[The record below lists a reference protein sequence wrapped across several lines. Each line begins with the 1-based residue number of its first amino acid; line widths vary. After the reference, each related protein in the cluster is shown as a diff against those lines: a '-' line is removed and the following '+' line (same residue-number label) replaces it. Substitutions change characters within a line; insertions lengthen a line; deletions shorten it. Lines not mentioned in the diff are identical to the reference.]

1 MNNVQVSTITHGADD
16 QTAKTLSCCKDTV
29 MLCFSATWWVWL
41 VRLVFGRM
49 QGCARLRLDSGLQRL
64 DAHRFYEAN
73 GLKKSCYHF
82 NCQLDV

>member
-1 MNNVQVSTITHGADD
+1 MHGLDD
-16 QTAKTLSCCKDTV
+16 PKLKPLSCRRCPI
-29 MLCFSATWWVWL
+29 TWWLSNVGATRSTS
-41 VRLVFGRM
+41 VRGCL

-82 NCQLDV
+82 NCQLDA